1 MDSSAKTLLMPDANT
16 STDNLTFV
24 DPSTVARRLLWHLF
38 SIGSRR
44 VTQEDRHERFEKPG
58 AHLFWVQS
66 GEGELEYKATKYE
79 LKRGKKVWLVDMSRP
94 RTYLPAPGKHLTIVG
109 FRFGGPGLEFW
120 HEAIRVEENP
130 EFTLDDA
137 RFPATLQSELLRL
150 VRRKPTGWEWQVH
163 LRITELLGM
172 LLMTRNLLD
181 SPHAELPEPVVR
193 VLNAISA
200 NPSRDWKA
208 KELAVVGKVS
218 YSGLR
223 AAFQKSGQGTV
234 HEHIQRARLDQAR
247 LLLADKRLSI
257 KDVSGQLNF
266 SSEFYF
272 SHFFRHHTGMTPTD
286 FRQHLKG

>member
-24 DPSTVARRLLWHLF
+24 DPSPVARRLLWHLF

-44 VTQEDRHERFEKPG
+44 VTQVDRHERFEKPG

-66 GEGELEYKATKYE
+66 GEGELEYKSAKFE

-130 EFTLDDA
+130 EFILDDA
-137 RFPATLQSELLRL
+137 RISSTLQSELLRL

-163 LRITELLGM
+163 LRITELLGT
-172 LLMTRNLLD
+172 LLMARELLT
-181 SPHAELPEPVVR
+181 SPHAELPVPVVR
-193 VLNAISA
+193 VLNAIAA
-200 NPSRDWKA
+200 NPLRDWKA
-208 KELAVVGKVS
+208 KELAVIAKVS